1 MLAGQKAVGPSL
13 SDLRTHARCQ
23 GAMSL
28 QGNGA
33 HGNESYP
40 QKLVQ
45 LVGYAIPMPGS
56 KPGGASISSA
66 PLATASN
73 KPGHRYLTKSPH
85 FSMAVSAWPQG
96 MIGTDDVEFFG
107 DPSMM
112 RSE

>member
-13 SDLRTHARCQ
+13 PDLRTHARCQ

-45 LVGYAIPMPGS
+45 LVGYRDPDARLEAWGRQRL
-56 KPGGASISSA
+56 K
-66 PLATASN
+66 
-73 KPGHRYLTKSPH
+73 R
-85 FSMAVSAWPQG
+85 AV
-96 MIGTDDVEFFG
+96 G
-107 DPSMM
+107 DSLK
-112 RSE
+112 